1 MKSTKFFFSIF
12 LFVISNT
19 INAQTPSNKEID
31 QLILQHN
38 ARSLKFFN
46 EYLHLKKTQEN
57 HNILI
62 EKLCR
67 SQEAV
72 NDVMYNSIKY
82 PNLENSAFYLQ
93 KSKELNYLLDEEF
106 KDLGA
111 TETSCY
117 QYMFNN

>member
-1 MKSTKFFFSIF
+1 MKSTKIFFSIL

-19 INAQTPSNKEID
+19 VNAQTLSNKEAD

-38 ARSLKFFN
+38 DRSLKFFN
-46 EYLHLKKTQEN
+46 EYLSLDKTQAN

-72 NDVMYNSIKY
+72 TDVMYNAIKY
-82 PNLENSAFYLQ
+82 PNLKNSAFYLQ
-93 KSKELNYLLDEEF
+93 KSKELNYLLDEEL